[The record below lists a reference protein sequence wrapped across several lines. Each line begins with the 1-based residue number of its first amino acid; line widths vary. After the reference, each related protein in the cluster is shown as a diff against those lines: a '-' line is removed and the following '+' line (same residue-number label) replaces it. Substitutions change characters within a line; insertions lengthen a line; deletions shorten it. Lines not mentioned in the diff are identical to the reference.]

1 MRLIYFLFLLMI
13 LGSCSGDSLPKEII
27 PPKKMQD
34 VFWDYL
40 RADVYTTDF
49 IVADSTKNAAT
60 ENIRLQNIVFTNHKV
75 SKQQFYKSYDYY
87 LEHPELMTS
96 LLDSMMSIQNRWKIK
111 TSDTSIQK
119 SKKPLKNLRGME

>member
-49 IVADSTKNAAT
+49 IVTDSTKNAVT
-60 ENIRLQNIVFTNHKV
+60 ENIRLQNIVFANHKV
-75 SKQQFYKSYDYY
+75 SKQQFYKSYNYY

-96 LLDSMMSIQNRWKIK
+96 LLDSMMVIQNRRQINL
-111 TSDTSIQK
+111 SDTILK
-119 SKKPLKNLRGME
+119 KREKPLKNLKVM